1 MGEIQKQSIR
11 GTVFIYAGAIIGFL
25 TSGILFPRLLSTE
38 QIGLVNVLVSYA
50 TIFSLIASLGFLATT
65 TKMFPFFR
73 DKSKNHNG
81 FVFLGSSISLI
92 GFVLVGIIFFF
103 INKYFIFDEKNNSD
117 LLQQY
122 SFLIYPLSFFI
133 VLYNFLDNYNKAL
146 FNASRGL
153 FLKEFLLRIVIVCLI
168 IGFAIHII
176 DFGDFVY
183 LYVASYSIPL
193 FIIMYLLSR
202 EGQLSY
208 VPRKG
213 IIDKSLIKPVLSIS
227 FFGILSTTS
236 AVITFQIDRI
246 MVEDMVGLSAA
257 GIYSTCFFFG
267 TLVILPSRAILK
279 ISSTYIADSFRNKD
293 IEMIS
298 SIYHK
303 TSLNQYIL
311 GCLIFIGL
319 WVNDKNIISILGTDF
334 IEGKWVVFFIGL
346 AYLSDMLSGASTHII
361 ANSDYYKAQSV
372 FSFALIVVVVIFNLI
387 FIPYMG
393 LVGAAVASFLAKFAF
408 NLAKFIFIWHKFKL
422 QPYNLHYVYIS
433 IVAILA
439 YLAGY
444 FTPGFD
450 NYIFDIAVRSSITA
464 STFLILTYL
473 FNISE
478 ELSLAANNLTKK
490 VFKR

>member
-11 GTVFIYAGAIIGFL
+11 GTVFIYAGAIIGFV

-73 DKSKNHNG
+73 DKNNNHNG
-81 FVFLGSSISLI
+81 FLFLGSSISLI
-92 GFVLVGIIFFF
+92 GFVLVGVIFYFV
-103 INKYFIFDEKNNSD
+103 NKYYIFDEKDSAD
-117 LLQQY
+117 LLQHY
-122 SFLIYPLSFFI
+122 SFLIYPLSLFL
-133 VLYNFLDNYNKAL
+133 VLYNFHDNYNKVL

-168 IGFAIHII
+168 IGFAIHVL
-176 DFGDFVY
+176 DFSEFVY

-208 VPRKG
+208 LPRKE
-213 IIDKSLIKPVLSIS
+213 IIDKTLLKPMLSIS
-227 FFGILSTTS
+227 FFGILTTAS

-267 TLVILPSRAILK
+267 TMVILPSRAILK
-279 ISSTYIADSFRNKD
+279 ISSTYIADSFRNND
-293 IEMIS
+293 IETIS

-319 WVNDKNIISILGTDF
+319 WVNDRNIISILGTDF

-346 AYLSDMLSGASTHII
+346 AYLSDMLSGSSTHII
-361 ANSDYYKAQSV
+361 SNSDYYKVQSIL
-372 FSFALIVVVVIFNLI
+372 SFALIVLVVILNLI
-387 FIPYMG
+387 LISFMG
-393 LVGAAVASFLAKFAF
+393 LVGAAIATFFAKFLF
-408 NLAKFIFIWHKFKL
+408 NLAQFIFIWYRFKL
-422 QPYNLHYVYIS
+422 QPYNLKYVYIS
-433 IVAILA
+433 GVAILA
-439 YLAGY
+439 YLVGY
-444 FTPGFD
+444 FTPSFD

-464 STFLILTYL
+464 TTFIILTYL